1 MDEGT
6 AAADS
11 GQTDAMTLAPL
22 IPLNDGNS
30 IPQMGLGTW
39 PLDDDQVA
47 AAVVEAVEAG
57 YRHID
62 TAVKYGNERGV
73 GNGIRASG
81 LDRSELFITTKL
93 DGEFQ
98 GHDRAVSGLEDSLK
112 RLGLEYVDLLL
123 IHWPLPGR
131 DQYIS
136 TWETFERLQAE
147 GKARSIGVSNFKP
160 SHLERLMAETD
171 VVPAVNQVQL
181 SPAITRTAER
191 EFHARHGI
199 VTESYSPLG
208 GSGAGLLG
216 APILAQLAEKHGK
229 TPGQLVLR
237 WHIQNGLVTIP
248 KTSSPE
254 RMRENLDVFDFA
266 LDPQDLAELSVL
278 DEGPGAGND
287 SDKTGH

>member
-1 MDEGT
+1 
-6 AAADS
+6 
-11 GQTDAMTLAPL
+11 MTFAPL

-30 IPQMGLGTW
+30 IPQLGLGTW

-47 AAVVEAVEAG
+47 AAVVRAVEAG

-73 GNGIRASG
+73 GNGIRATG
-81 LDRSELFITTKL
+81 LDRGELFVTTKL

-98 GHDRAVSGLEDSLK
+98 GQDRAVAGLEGSLK
-112 RLGLEYVDLLL
+112 RLGLDYVDLLL
-123 IHWPLPGR
+123 IHWPLPGG
-131 DQYIS
+131 DQYVS
-136 TWETFERLQAE
+136 TWQTFERLQAE
-147 GKARSIGVSNFKP
+147 GKVRSIGVSNFKP
-160 SHLERLMAETD
+160 AHLERLMAETD
-171 VVPAVNQVQL
+171 VVPAVNQIQL

-191 EFHARHGI
+191 EFHAKHGI

-216 APILAQLAEKHGK
+216 APILAKLAEKHGK

-248 KTSSPE
+248 KTADPA
-254 RMRENLDVFDFA
+254 RMQENLDVFDFA
-266 LDPQDLAELSVL
+266 LDPQDLADLSVL

-287 SDKTGH
+287 SDRTGH

>member
-1 MDEGT
+1 
-6 AAADS
+6 
-11 GQTDAMTLAPL
+11 MTLAPL
-22 IPLNDGNS
+22 IELNDGQS
-30 IPQMGLGTW
+30 IPQLGLGTW

-47 AAVVEAVEAG
+47 AAVVQALEAG

-81 LDRSELFITTKL
+81 LDRGDVFVTTKL

-98 GHDRAVSGLEDSLK
+98 GHDRAVAGLEGSLK
-112 RLGLEYVDLLL
+112 RLGLDYVDLLL

-136 TWETFERLQAE
+136 TWQTFERLQAE
-147 GKARSIGVSNFKP
+147 GKVRSIGVSNFKP
-160 SHLERLMAETD
+160 AHLERLMAETD

-181 SPAITRTAER
+181 SPAITRSAER
-191 EFHARHGI
+191 EFHAKHGI

-208 GSGAGLLG
+208 GSGAGLLS
-216 APILAQLAEKHGK
+216 APILSQLAEKHGK

-237 WHIQNGLVTIP
+237 WHVQNGLVTIP
-248 KTSSPE
+248 KSASPE
-254 RMRENLDVFDFA
+254 RMRENLDIFDFV
-266 LDPQDLAELSVL
+266 LDRQDLAELGVL

-287 SDKTGH
+287 SDHTGH

>member
-1 MDEGT
+1 
-6 AAADS
+6 
-11 GQTDAMTLAPL
+11 MTLAPL
-22 IPLNDGNS
+22 IKLNDGNS
-30 IPQMGLGTW
+30 IPQLGLGTW

-47 AAVVEAVEAG
+47 AAVVQAVEAG

-81 LDRSELFITTKL
+81 LDRSELFVTTKL

-98 GHDRAVSGLEDSLK
+98 GHDRAVAGLEGSLQ
-112 RLGLEYVDLLL
+112 RLGLDYVDLLL

-131 DQYIS
+131 DQYVS
-136 TWETFERLQAE
+136 TWQTFERLQAD
-147 GKARSIGVSNFKP
+147 GKVRSIGVSNFKP
-160 SHLERLMAETD
+160 AHLERLMAETD
-171 VVPAVNQVQL
+171 VVPAVNQIQL
-181 SPAITRTAER
+181 SPAVTRSAER
-191 EFHARHGI
+191 DFHAKHGI

-208 GSGAGLLG
+208 GQGAGLLR

-248 KTSSPE
+248 KTSSQE
-254 RMRENLDVFDFA
+254 RMQENLDVFNFA

-287 SDKTGH
+287 SDRTGH